1 MNTNNTD
8 NINIK
13 FPKTVLNND
22 TNTSGIKYKTNHI
35 PINIVKNP
43 IIFVFVSSFNL
54 SFIYYLIIFYNLIIY
69 MTKSRKNNKIKK
81 NKKTRKNNKCV
92 YTDEVFRIKKLIK
105 EFKTKNNLTKKTK
118 LH

>member
-1 MNTNNTD
+1 
-8 NINIK
+8 
-13 FPKTVLNND
+13 
-22 TNTSGIKYKTNHI
+22 
-35 PINIVKNP
+35 
-43 IIFVFVSSFNL
+43 
-54 SFIYYLIIFYNLIIY
+54 